1 MFCVFIYVSQISII
15 ESAKLEIAGALA
27 FPGAT
32 ITIDQVDAVDIIQQE
47 AVLTAQLTNP
57 FQIADANDGVIE
69 CIATIEGLP
78 AAADPAPNT
87 DLSGGVEAVP
97 AMCGAPEPP
106 VEEVQETASSI
117 TQLCTTLT
125 EQPTAAELTSLVFIK
140 QSLLTFKQTF
150 ISQISIFSQQLSA
163 ITGAVV
169 TAASLGV
176 PVISP
181 TGDIGVATEIDISGG
196 FAVGTEAFITY
207 KIEVM
212 CGTLNTILN
221 VLPKLSAVPTLPT
234 GTIDASI
241 GANFAVLVSSF
252 SAALSSGAIT
262 IDKLDI
268 AQATL
273 QTNITILPS
282 AVILTLIQSAKPPI
296 ESLQ

>member
-1 MFCVFIYVSQISII
+1 
-15 ESAKLEIAGALA
+15 
-27 FPGAT
+27 
-32 ITIDQVDAVDIIQQE
+32 
-47 AVLTAQLTNP
+47 
-57 FQIADANDGVIE
+57 
-69 CIATIEGLP
+69 
-78 AAADPAPNT
+78 
-87 DLSGGVEAVP
+87 
-97 AMCGAPEPP
+97 MCGAPEPP
-106 VEEVQETASSI
+106 VEGVQETASSM
-117 TQLCTTLT
+117 TQLYTIIT
-125 EQPTAAELTSLVFIK
+125 ERLTAAEQASLVLIK
-140 QSLLTFKQTF
+140 QFLLTIEQTF
-150 ISQISIFSQQLSA
+150 ISQISIFSPQQAA
-163 ITGAVV
+163 IKGAVV

-176 PVISP
+176 LALSP
-181 TGDIGVATEIDISGG
+181 TGDFGVATEIDISGG

-207 KIEVM
+207 RIEVM
-212 CGTLNTILN
+212 CGALNAILS
-221 VLPKLSAVPTLPT
+221 VLPKLSAVLTLPA